1 MKAVVCTKYGPP
13 EVLQLREVAKP
24 TPKDN
29 EVLARVHAASVNAA
43 DVELLRGMFVNR
55 TLYPILSLLGDTH
68 RHPYYLLGSLKP
80 IHKILGTDIAGRVE
94 EVGRNVTQF
103 QQGDEVFGDIS
114 GCGWGGFAEYVCA
127 RENALELKPAS
138 MTFEEAA
145 VVPQAA
151 VLALQG
157 LRDKRQI
164 QPGQKVLINGAGGG
178 VGTFAVQIAKLF
190 GAEVTGVDSTRKLDM
205 VRSIG
210 ADQVIDY
217 TKEDFTKSGQRYDM
231 ILDVAAHHSIF
242 DYKRALSP
250 KGIYVM
256 VGGSTAR
263 IFQGMFLGPWISM
276 TGGKKMGILAH
287 KPNKDLVF
295 MKELFEAGKV
305 VPVIDRRYPLS
316 EVPEALRYLGEGH
329 AQGKVVITVE
339 NNNKT

>member
-1 MKAVVCTKYGPP
+1 MKAIVYTKYGSPDVLKLK
-13 EVLQLREVAKP
+13 EVEKP

-29 EVLARVHAASVNAA
+29 EVLVKVHAASIN
-43 DVELLRGMFVNR
+43 DWDWGLLRGKPFMNR
-55 TLYPILSLLGDTH
+55 LFFGL
-68 RHPYYLLGSLKP
+68 LKP
-80 IHKILGTDIAGRVE
+80 KNKILGGDIAGQVE
-94 EVGRNVTQF
+94 AVGRNVKQF
-103 QQGDEVFGDIS
+103 QPGDEVFGDLC
-114 GCGWGGFAEYVCA
+114 GCGFGAFAEYVCA
-127 RENALELKPAS
+127 RENALVLKPPS

-145 VVPQAA
+145 AVPQAA
-151 VLALQG
+151 ALALQG

-178 VGTFAVQIAKLF
+178 VGTFAVQIAKSF

-205 VRSIG
+205 LRSIG

-217 TKEDFTKSGQRYDM
+217 TQEDFTKSGQRYDL
-231 ILDVAAHHSIF
+231 ILDVAAYHSIF

-256 VGGSTAR
+256 VGGSNAQ
-263 IFQGMFLGPWISM
+263 IFQGFLLGPLISM
-276 TGGKKMGILAH
+276 TGSKKMGILMH
-287 KPNKDLVF
+287 KPNKDLAF

-316 EVPEALRYLGEGH
+316 EVPEALWYFGEGH

-339 NNNKT
+339 HNNKI